1 MNSTR
6 IRRGL
11 VVLVVLLLGL
21 SLVAP
26 VAVATGPHDGDTTT
40 GDSFGD
46 DLTGSSSSDTTDG
59 SDGDASSGSS
69 DDGSLSDSDSD
80 SSDDGSLSDS
90 DSDSDS
96 DDDGS
101 LSNADSDSDS
111 ESGDDGSL
119 SDSDSSD
126 DGSLSDSDSDS
137 NDDGMESDDE
147 TLLGS
152 TTEELS
158 LEERLS
164 ALATGSTDEESSP
177 VSGSADGV
185 SSLDGGTV
193 SEADLVDVNTVSSPT
208 DTSYEVELVDL
219 ASDGTALLEVT
230 ASGATTDGLATTAE
244 TVGDTVAASSDRF
257 TTGASGT
264 TDATGDTARV
274 ESTGPVAGSDDAAAV
289 DSGSG
294 SGSDAPDAG
303 SGSNSDALRNAI
315 GGGVPVSGDDLP
327 GGPAGAGAVVG
338 LAGAAAAVAAR
349 QSGAFSGMGGSLAT
363 TTRTAAASV
372 PGTGHLDRLVRMLA
386 PFRYSRYDDSDPL
399 EHEAREAMFE
409 VVEDSPG
416 TYLSEIADRAGIP
429 LSTARHHIRVLER
442 EDLVSGAKVR
452 GKRRFYPAHTEGV
465 ELAAAMNDD
474 STAAVID
481 ALARLGAASVSD
493 LADELGKDPSTV
505 THHVQRLEEDEVVVR
520 ERDGR
525 AVMNKLT
532 AAARTMLEPD
542 ERAAGPAAAGE
553 AMASD

>member
-26 VAVATGPHDGDTTT
+26 VAVAVGPHDDDTTT

-46 DLTGSSSSDTTDG
+46 GLTDSSSSDTTD
-59 SDGDASSGSS
+59 
-69 DDGSLSDSDSD
+69 DSESD

-90 DSDSDS
+90 DSD
-96 DDDGS
+96 
-101 LSNADSDSDS
+101 
-111 ESGDDGSL
+111 DDGSL
-119 SDSDSSD
+119 SDSDSDSDTDSDSSSSD

-137 NDDGMESDDE
+137 ESSDDSSLSDSDSSSSDDGSFSDSDSGSNDGSADSTSDQDGE
-147 TLLGS
+147 TLLES
-152 TTEELS
+152 APEELS
-158 LEERLS
+158 LDDRLDPF
-164 ALATGSTDEESSP
+164 ATGS
-177 VSGSADGV
+177 ADDA

-208 DTSYEVELVDL
+208 ETAYEVELVDL

-230 ASGATTDGLATTAE
+230 AGGATTDGLTTTAE
-244 TVGDTVAASSDRF
+244 TVGDAVAASGDRF
-257 TTGASGT
+257 TTGTSGT
-264 TDATGDTARV
+264 TDATGEAARV
-274 ESTGPVAGSDDAAAV
+274 ESTEPVAGSDDSAAV
-289 DSGSG
+289 DSGPDGEAGAGEDGADSG
-294 SGSDAPDAG
+294 GA
-303 SGSNSDALRNAI
+303 RNAM

-349 QSGAFSGMGGSLAT
+349 QSGAFSGMGGSLAA

-372 PGTGHLDRLVRMLA
+372 PGASHLDRLVRMLA

-399 EHEAREAMFE
+399 EHDAREAMFE
-409 VVEDSPG
+409 VVEESPG
-416 TYLSEIADRAGIP
+416 TYLSEIAERADIP

-452 GKRRFYPAHTEGV
+452 GKRRFYPAHTDGV

-542 ERAAGPAAAGE
+542 ERAAEPAAAGE